1 MKRSFARFVKSLSV
15 RLLLLTL
22 IWVSFISATV
32 AYTMMLNW
40 ELEASSAATNTI
52 QNMRYHAF
60 RSALFTQK
68 QYSDKVFREELANF
82 DKHFE
87 LLKTGD
93 KWKPV
98 MMPDAP
104 EVQEA
109 FKGVMH
115 FWETILR
122 EELLAARESN
132 RQLAIQKVTIFVEQL
147 SVLADHI
154 EATRSTYLW
163 QLRYLQGLLIVLG
176 IGSLFAIEFL
186 LMRWVIRPLRELG
199 AGIDKLWVGD
209 LDVRVKSACDDE
221 IGQITEGFNQMAERL
236 QDSYENLEQKV
247 AEKTASVEEKNNHLT
262 QLYEMTSYLAH
273 RQDIDDIFEGFQNRV
288 MGLTLA
294 DACLVQLMDEEDDVL
309 GVAASHGLPGEL
321 LKEVNDWHDA
331 VISVEHLLDKSYPVF
346 LNLTEME
353 GEHIR
358 LFTEAGFRQCYCFQI
373 RSSTVK
379 GICTLFYQT
388 RRPLSSPHMRLME
401 SFSTHLAVAIE
412 NARLNARDE
421 QFAIVAERQLFSQG
435 LHDSIAQTLS
445 FLNLQTQFL
454 TDAIRNDDLL
464 LRDESLENI
473 REGVQECYVD
483 VRELLVNYREKLHKE
498 NFIDGV
504 KTVIQRFEAQ
514 SRVNTELHVTGDGV
528 EPDPCQKLQIIF
540 IVQEALSNVRKHA
553 EAENVDVRVDNDK
566 DLTVTIVDDGVGID
580 KDIVE
585 VKKGRHVG
593 LSIMAERAARIGATV
608 EVTRAS
614 PIGGTRVKLSLKE
627 DARQLS

>member
-1 MKRSFARFVKSLSV
+1 M

-40 ELEASSAATNTI
+40 ELEASSAASNTI
-52 QNMRYHAF
+52 QDLRYHAF
-60 RSALFTQK
+60 RSALFAQK
-68 QYSDKVFREELANF
+68 QYPEKVFRDELASF
-82 DKHFE
+82 DKDLD
-87 LLKTGD
+87 LLETGD
-93 KWKPV
+93 RWKPV
-98 MMPDAP
+98 MMPETP

-109 FKGVMH
+109 FRGVVH
-115 FWETILR
+115 CWQTNLK
-122 EELLAARESN
+122 EELLTSRTSD
-132 RQLAIQKVTIFVEQL
+132 LPVSMQKVTIFVEQL
-147 SVLADHI
+147 SVLAEHI
-154 EATRSTYLW
+154 DATRAGLLW

-186 LMRWVIRPLRELG
+186 LLRWVIRPLRELG

-209 LDVRVKSACDDE
+209 LDVRVKSARDDE

-247 AEKTASVEEKNNHLT
+247 ADKTASVEEKNNHLT
-262 QLYEMTSYLAH
+262 QLYEMTAYLAH

-294 DACLVQLMDEEDDVL
+294 DACLVQLMDDEDDVL

-331 VISVEHLLDKSYPVF
+331 VISAENILDKSYPVF
-346 LNLTEME
+346 LNLTEMD

-358 LFTEAGFRQCYCFQI
+358 VFTEAGFRQCYCFQI

-412 NARLNARDE
+412 NARLSARDE

-454 TDAIRNDDLL
+454 TDAIRRDDLL

-514 SRVNTELHVTGDGV
+514 SHVSADLRVTGDGV
-528 EPDPCQKLQIIF
+528 EPNPCQKLQIIF

-566 DLTVTIVDDGVGID
+566 DLTVTIVDDGIGID

-608 EVTRAS
+608 EVSRAS
-614 PIGGTRVKLSLKE
+614 PIGGTRVTLSLKE
-627 DARQLS
+627 EARQLS

>member
-1 MKRSFARFVKSLSV
+1 MKISFARFVKSLSV

-22 IWVSFISATV
+22 IWVSFISTTV

-40 ELEASSAATNTI
+40 ELEASSAATNMI
-52 QNMRYHAF
+52 EDLRYHSF
-60 RSALFTQK
+60 RSALFAQK
-68 QYSDKVFREELANF
+68 QYPEEDFLDELKSF
-82 DKHFE
+82 DEHIE
-87 LLKTGD
+87 QLKTGD
-93 KWKPV
+93 KWKPL
-98 MMPDAP
+98 MMPDSP

-109 FKGVMH
+109 FKGIVH
-115 FWETILR
+115 CWNTNLKT
-122 EELLAARESN
+122 ELLFARESGE
-132 RQLAIQKVTIFVEQL
+132 QVPMQKVTIFVEQL
-147 SVLADHI
+147 SVLAEHI
-154 EATRSTYLW
+154 EANRSGLLW

-209 LDVRVKSACDDE
+209 LNVRVKSACDDE
-221 IGQITEGFNQMAERL
+221 IGQITEGFNQMADRL
-236 QDSYENLEQKV
+236 KDSYENLEQKV
-247 AEKTASVEEKNNHLT
+247 ADKTASVEEKNNHLR

-273 RQDIDDIFEGFQNRV
+273 RQDIDDIFDGFQNRV
-288 MGLTLA
+288 LGLTLA

-309 GVAASHGLPGEL
+309 GVAASHGLAGDI
-321 LKEVNDWHDA
+321 LKAVNDWHDA
-331 VISVEHLLDKSYPVF
+331 VISAENILDKSYPVF
-346 LNLTEME
+346 LNLSEMD
-353 GEHIR
+353 GDHIR
-358 LFTEAGFRQCYCFQI
+358 VFTNAGFRQCYCFQI
-373 RSSTVK
+373 RSANVK

-412 NARLNARDE
+412 NARLSARDE
-421 QFAIVAERQLFSQG
+421 QFAIVQERQLFSQG

-454 TDAIRNDDLL
+454 TDAIRNDDVH

-504 KTVIQRFEAQ
+504 KIVIQRFEAQ
-514 SRVNTELHVTGDGV
+514 SRVNAELHVTGDGV

-553 EAENVDVRVDNDK
+553 EAENVDVRIDNDK
-566 DLTVTIVDDGVGID
+566 DLTVTIIDDGIGID

-627 DARQLS
+627 EARQLS